1 MGTAIAHRHQDISFL
16 QAQLGFIH
24 FFISPHDHVPAGQI
38 GGYTVPDKDDRGII
52 VADNL
57 RHLIIDKT
65 NDGKGGIGHLAHRT
79 DGKRSR
85 DGLDTLFQRQALGNH
100 GRNDAGS
107 KNREDISFYPAAQA
121 VGQHQHR
128 GILSLSYRFHMVAA
142 QFLTHMVDAIV
153 ANLYTQVIHRIP
165 NLSIYTGQFWSQRPF
180 RPAGK
185 LFPAQCASAWP
196 PHHPQSRQSAG

>member
-16 QAQLGFIH
+16 QAQLGFMY
-24 FFISPHDHVPAGQI
+24 FFISPHDHIPAWQI
-38 GGYTVPDKDDRGII
+38 GGCTVPDKDDRGII
-52 VADNL
+52 VADDL
-57 RHLIIDKT
+57 RHLIIDKA

-85 DGLDTLFQRQALGNH
+85 DGLDALFQRQALGDH
-100 GRNDAGS
+100 GRNDARS
-107 KNREDISFYPAAQA
+107 KDGENIGFYPAAQA

-128 GILSLSYRFHMVAA
+128 GILSLSYHFHMVAA

-165 NLSIYTGQFWSQRPF
+165 TLSVYTALSLSRLRSP
-180 RPAGK
+180 PAEK
-185 LFPAQCASAWP
+185 RSPVQCASAWP